1 MTRCWTGSV
10 RWPGRLER
18 ASVDT
23 MSMRP
28 AREDHVGP
36 NPVDCGKPGSK
47 LPLVTDTNGLP
58 LAVAISAANIP
69 MGCC

>member
-1 MTRCWTGSV
+1 VLDGLGALAWWTGS
-10 RWPGRLER
+10 RQRGHHEH
-18 ASVDT
+18 A
-23 MSMRP
+23 RP

>member
-1 MTRCWTGSV
+1 
-10 RWPGRLER
+10 
-18 ASVDT
+18 VDT